1 MSIDFAYYETIK
13 LVVIVNKIRYD
24 HGHLVERNEEESEL
38 LNLFV
43 QIYKYTLALLGI
55 LSTVAVNKES

>member
-24 HGHLVERNEEESEL
+24 HGHLVERYEEETEL